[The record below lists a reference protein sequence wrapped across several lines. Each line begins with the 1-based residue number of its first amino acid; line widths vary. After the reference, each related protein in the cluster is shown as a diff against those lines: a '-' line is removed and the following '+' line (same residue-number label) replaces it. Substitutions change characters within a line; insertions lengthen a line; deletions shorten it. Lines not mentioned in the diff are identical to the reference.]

1 MQAVAVEG
9 QEQSLVTDYVMK
21 VGEHGF
27 WVGYVNQVRNW
38 PANGIQNPAFRKQ
51 NNLNTTPCA
60 VVACAPLHSILD

>member
-27 WVGYVNQVRNW
+27 WVGYVNQVWN
-38 PANGIQNPAFRKQ
+38 
-51 NNLNTTPCA
+51 
-60 VVACAPLHSILD
+60 